1 RLDRRGHAGRLRAGA
16 AGPATRPA
24 GRGRPQHLRAG
35 RAGGPRRRPTVPHSA
50 ARQSGRSQTHL
61 LHAVRPRGVPDRGG
75 PGDRH
80 RGPAGRRTAGA
91 RDRPGPGRRAGGGG
105 LMTAAII
112 AGVLVAAGVYLLF
125 QRGLVRV
132 TFGFVLLGHAAN
144 VILVAAGGMAWRG
157 APLLGSGGT
166 GAMADPLPQA
176 FVLTAIV
183 ITFGITV
190 YLFALARSGGD
201 PEPPAPEPDTEP
213 DLDDRDTESDLG
225 LPASAASNLYL
236 GPEASQ
242 IPQERE

>member
-1 RLDRRGHAGRLRAGA
+1 
-16 AGPATRPA
+16 
-24 GRGRPQHLRAG
+24 
-35 RAGGPRRRPTVPHSA
+35 
-50 ARQSGRSQTHL
+50 
-61 LHAVRPRGVPDRGG
+61 
-75 PGDRH
+75 
-80 RGPAGRRTAGA
+80 
-91 RDRPGPGRRAGGGG
+91 
-105 LMTAAII
+105 MTAAII

-190 YLFALARSGGD
+190 YLLALARASVGSTEEQADEPSTG
-201 PEPPAPEPDTEP
+201 PATAPPADDAPPAAP
-213 DLDDRDTESDLG
+213 GGNPGRDDRPPRG
-225 LPASAASNLYL
+225 GAA
-236 GPEASQ
+236 
-242 IPQERE
+242 